1 MKTMLPSVVAIALLP
16 PRSHQWRSVASVA
29 ASRSGTLQCAEEAQI
44 AEAASPVVARPSIT
58 GAEYSRGLATVSFV
72 TLLFASNSPV
82 LRSAFTSVEHVP
94 PPLLVN
100 AVASGTALSGLIVG
114 APLLRGVPAPA
125 SIEASATSEL
135 NRESLRAGAELGLV
149 KCVGTSFNLYGLS
162 LTSADH
168 GAFLIQLTTLLVPVA
183 QAFQGVPIPP
193 RIWAAVGTA
202 LVGLA
207 IFTADPSDAAASLTG
222 DASCVA
228 AALCYALYDLRLFVW
243 GKRVTPLRLIQN
255 KVAAQAA
262 LAVTAVP
269 LLAYADAR
277 QFVESVTPSDL
288 VALAPLVLWSGIVVN
303 GVAPFLQVGG
313 QQAVGPARA
322 QVVYASGPL
331 WAALLSLAV
340 LGETIGPQGLLGGA
354 AFLAAVLLAAGTP
367 APDPAC
373 EEEVCE
379 V

>member
-1 MKTMLPSVVAIALLP
+1 M
-16 PRSHQWRSVASVA
+16 
-29 ASRSGTLQCAEEAQI
+29 
-44 AEAASPVVARPSIT
+44 
-58 GAEYSRGLATVSFV
+58 
-72 TLLFASNSPV
+72 
-82 LRSAFTSVEHVP
+82 
-94 PPLLVN
+94 
-100 AVASGTALSGLIVG
+100 
-114 APLLRGVPAPA
+114 
-125 SIEASATSEL
+125 
-135 NRESLRAGAELGLV
+135 
-149 KCVGTSFNLYGLS
+149 
-162 LTSADH
+162 
-168 GAFLIQLTTLLVPVA
+168 
-183 QAFQGVPIPP
+183 
-193 RIWAAVGTA
+193 
-202 LVGLA
+202 
-207 IFTADPSDAAASLTG
+207 
-222 DASCVA
+222 
-228 AALCYALYDLRLFVW
+228 
-243 GKRVTPLRLIQN
+243 
-255 KVAAQAA
+255 
-262 LAVTAVP
+262 TAVP